1 MRVRML
7 VEVSGTRD
15 GERWPTKGGL
25 LDVPASEASDL
36 CAAGLAEMAPVEHV
50 ERAVAAV
57 PEKRGPGRPR
67 KASREG

>member
-7 VEVSGTRD
+7 VAVSGTRD
-15 GERWPTKGGL
+15 GERWPGKGEL

-36 CAAGLAEMAPVEHV
+36 CAAGLAEMAAPERV
-50 ERAVAAV
+50 ERAVAAI
-57 PEKRGPGRPR
+57 PEKRGSGRPR